1 MSANITQNF
10 ESFDLD
16 LLKFEIGTVFTKEDE
31 SNLDE
36 FVGQLQDAFSFA
48 NKTNLEEQLIFIA
61 IEKTF
66 KEYFDCVD
74 IEIKQNYNDRLKLLR
89 IGA

>member
-1 MSANITQNF
+1 MSLN
-10 ESFDLD
+10 ESHDIDLRKYESSQ
-16 LLKFEIGTVFTKEDE
+16 LLTEENQD
-31 SNLDE
+31 NLDE
-36 FVGQLQDAFSFA
+36 FVGQLQEAFAFA
-48 NKTNLEEQLIFIA
+48 NKAELNEQLIFIA

-74 IEIKQNYNDRLKLLR
+74 IKIKSNYGEKLRKLK